1 MPTPEETKAMHDILL
16 KLQEASNKEYRSEK
30 TEINTGTSVEVP
42 GNVSADAVEMFN
54 ILNKL
59 NQATQTATKKVLEES
74 SDNIEFSAATYQD
87 NSISVNGEYNI
98 QMEKK
103 SVIPGVKKTFYHI
116 TDHNNQALYEDI
128 ALFESAM
135 LIVKGLMTNK
145 IDANKIVSLDERY
158 ASYLAEA
165 ALYKQ
170 KAKTITESHR
180 RDLADTKHGVALDKM
195 KQIKSQ
201 IKRFV

>member
-1 MPTPEETKAMHDILL
+1 MPTPEETKAMHNILL
-16 KLQEASNKEYRSEK
+16 KLQEASNKDYRSEK
-30 TEINTGTSVEVP
+30 SQSNSVSNEVP

-59 NQATQTATKKVLEES
+59 NQATEAATKRVLEETV
-74 SDNIEFSAATYQD
+74 DNPELSTATYQ
-87 NSISVNGEYNI
+87 NNTISVNGEYNI

-103 SVIPGVKKTFYHI
+103 PVIPGVKKTFYNI
-116 TDHNNQALYEDI
+116 TDHNNQPLYEDI

-145 IDANKIVSLDERY
+145 IDTNKIVSLDERY